1 MVTLFKN
8 QEECDKYG
16 VTGAIIGSV
25 MSVANQNKALAAQS
39 RANAQTARSYIH
51 SMNYNL
57 QGLEQQRRDA
67 FEATIQDLEKTKLQG
82 NRQEAGVFAAV
93 NEGIAG
99 GGRTARLLVR
109 SAEADTNRAISS
121 IKSNYRKKSNEIDLN
136 REVALLNG
144 RQAVASVPQLEAPSF
159 LSTVLQLGT
168 AYYNTKQVLDSIS
181 AIRTQAGVPDNE
193 DDMSSSSTFNPMFT
207 KTTSSSG
214 NYAMT
219 LDWEKMLG
227 SVDKKYTFSYSNP
240 YTQRN
245 QQLSYF

>member
-1 MVTLFKN
+1 M
-8 QEECDKYG
+8 G
-16 VTGAIIGSV
+16 VTGAIIGSL

-39 RANAQTARSYIH
+39 RANAQTARNYIH

-67 FEATIQDLEKTKLQG
+67 FEAAIQELEKTKLQG
-82 NRQEAGVFAAV
+82 NRQEAGVVAAV

-109 SAEADTNRAISS
+109 SAEADTNRAVSS

-136 REVALLNG
+136 REAALFNG
-144 RQAVASVPQLEAPSF
+144 KQAVASVPQIEAPSF

-168 AYYNTKQVLDSIS
+168 AYYNTKQTLDSIS
-181 AIRTQAGVPDNE
+181 AIRTQAGVSGGAGAAGGV
-193 DDMSSSSTFNPMFT
+193 SSSSTFSSMFT
-207 KTTSSSG
+207 PTTSSSG
-214 NYAMT
+214 NYVMN
-219 LDWEKMLG
+219 LDWEKMFG
-227 SVDKKYTFSYSNP
+227 SVDKKFTFSYSNP
-240 YTQRN
+240 YTQGK

>member
-1 MVTLFKN
+1 M
-8 QEECDKYG
+8 G
-16 VTGAIIGSV
+16 VTGAIIGSL

-67 FEATIQDLEKTKLQG
+67 FEAAIQELEKTKLQG
-82 NRQEAGVFAAV
+82 NRQEAGVVAAV

-109 SAEADTNRAISS
+109 SAEADTNRAVSS

-136 REVALLNG
+136 REAALFNG
-144 RQAVASVPQLEAPSF
+144 KQAVASVPQIEAPSF
-159 LSTVLQLGT
+159 LSTMLQLGT
-168 AYYNTKQVLDSIS
+168 AYYNTKQTLDSIS
-181 AIRTQAGVPDNE
+181 AIRTQAGVSGGAGAAGGV
-193 DDMSSSSTFNPMFT
+193 SSSSFT
-207 KTTSSSG
+207 PTTSSSG
-214 NYAMT
+214 NYAMN
-219 LDWEKMLG
+219 LDWEKMFG
-227 SVDKKYTFSYSNP
+227 SVDKKFTFSYSNP
-240 YTQRN
+240 YTQGK

>member
-1 MVTLFKN
+1 M
-8 QEECDKYG
+8 G
-16 VTGAIIGSV
+16 VTGAIIGSL

-67 FEATIQDLEKTKLQG
+67 FEAAIQELEKTKLQG
-82 NRQEAGVFAAV
+82 NRQEAGVVAAV

-109 SAEADTNRAISS
+109 SAEVDTNRAVSS
-121 IKSNYRKKSNEIDLN
+121 VKSNYRKKSNEIDLN
-136 REVALLNG
+136 REAALFNG
-144 RQAVASVPQLEAPSF
+144 KQAVASVPQIEAPSF

-168 AYYNTKQVLDSIS
+168 AYYNTKQTLDSIS
-181 AIRTQAGVPDNE
+181 AIRTQAGVSGGAGAAGGV
-193 DDMSSSSTFNPMFT
+193 SSSSTFSSMFT
-207 KTTSSSG
+207 PTTSSSG
-214 NYAMT
+214 NYAMN
-219 LDWEKMLG
+219 LDWEKMFG
-227 SVDKKYTFSYSNP
+227 SVDKKFTFSYSNP
-240 YTQRN
+240 YTQGK

>member
-1 MVTLFKN
+1 M
-8 QEECDKYG
+8 G
-16 VTGAIIGSV
+16 VTGAIIGSL

-67 FEATIQDLEKTKLQG
+67 FEAAIQELEKTKLQG
-82 NRQEAGVFAAV
+82 NRQEAGVVAAV

-109 SAEADTNRAISS
+109 SAEADTNRAVSS

-136 REVALLNG
+136 REAALFNG
-144 RQAVASVPQLEAPSF
+144 KQAVASVPQIEAPSF
-159 LSTVLQLGT
+159 LSTMLQLGT
-168 AYYNTKQVLDSIS
+168 AYYNTKQTLDSIS
-181 AIRTQAGVPDNE
+181 AIRTQAGVSGGAGAAGGV
-193 DDMSSSSTFNPMFT
+193 SSSSTFSSMFT
-207 KTTSSSG
+207 PTTSSSG
-214 NYAMT
+214 NYAMN
-219 LDWEKMLG
+219 LDWEKMFG
-227 SVDKKYTFSYSNP
+227 SVDKKFTFSYSNP
-240 YTQRN
+240 YTQGK

>member
-1 MVTLFKN
+1 M
-8 QEECDKYG
+8 G

-67 FEATIQDLEKTKLQG
+67 FEAAIQDLEKTKLQG
-82 NRQEAGVFAAV
+82 NRQEAGVVTAV

-109 SAEADTNRAISS
+109 SAEADTNRAISA

-181 AIRTQAGVPDNE
+181 AIRTQAGV
-193 DDMSSSSTFNPMFT
+193 SGGAASSTFSPMLAP
-207 KTTSSSG
+207 TTSSSG
-214 NYAMT
+214 NYAMN
-219 LDWEKMLG
+219 LDWEKMFG
-227 SVDKKYTFSYSNP
+227 GVDKKYTFSYSNP
-240 YTQRN
+240 YTQGK

>member
-1 MVTLFKN
+1 M
-8 QEECDKYG
+8 G
-16 VTGAIIGSV
+16 VTGAIIGSL

-67 FEATIQDLEKTKLQG
+67 FEAAIQELEKTKLQG
-82 NRQEAGVFAAV
+82 NRQEAGVVAAV

-109 SAEADTNRAISS
+109 SAEADTNRAVSS
-121 IKSNYRKKSNEIDLN
+121 VKSNYRKKSNEIDLN
-136 REVALLNG
+136 REVALFNG
-144 RQAVASVPQLEAPSF
+144 KQAVASVPQIKAPSF

-168 AYYNTKQVLDSIS
+168 AYYNTKQTLDSIS
-181 AIRTQAGVPDNE
+181 AIRTQAGVSGGAGAAGGV
-193 DDMSSSSTFNPMFT
+193 SSSSTFSSMFT
-207 KTTSSSG
+207 PTTSSSG
-214 NYAMT
+214 NYAMN
-219 LDWEKMLG
+219 LDWEKMFG
-227 SVDKKYTFSYSNP
+227 SVDKKFTFSYSNP
-240 YTQRN
+240 YTQGK

>member
-1 MVTLFKN
+1 M
-8 QEECDKYG
+8 G
-16 VTGAIIGSV
+16 VTGAIIGSL

-67 FEATIQDLEKTKLQG
+67 FEAAIQELEKTKLQG
-82 NRQEAGVFAAV
+82 NRQEAGVVAAV

-109 SAEADTNRAISS
+109 SAEADTNRAVSAV
-121 IKSNYRKKSNEIDLN
+121 KSNYRKKSNEIDLN
-136 REVALLNG
+136 REAALFNG
-144 RQAVASVPQLEAPSF
+144 RQAVASVPQIEAPSF

-168 AYYNTKQVLDSIS
+168 AYYNTKQTLDSIS
-181 AIRTQAGVPDNE
+181 AIRTQAGVSGGANGGV
-193 DDMSSSSTFNPMFT
+193 SSSSTFSPMFT
-207 KTTSSSG
+207 PTTSSSG
-214 NYAMT
+214 NYAMN
-219 LDWEKMLG
+219 LDWEKMFG

-240 YTQRN
+240 YTQGK

>member
-1 MVTLFKN
+1 M
-8 QEECDKYG
+8 G
-16 VTGAIIGSV
+16 VTGAIIGSL

-67 FEATIQDLEKTKLQG
+67 FEAAIQELEKTKLQG
-82 NRQEAGVFAAV
+82 NRQEAGVVAAV

-109 SAEADTNRAISS
+109 SAEADTNRAVSS
-121 IKSNYRKKSNEIDLN
+121 VKSNYRKKSNEIDLN
-136 REVALLNG
+136 REAALFNG
-144 RQAVASVPQLEAPSF
+144 KQAVASVPQIEAPSF

-168 AYYNTKQVLDSIS
+168 AYYNTKQTLDSIS
-181 AIRTQAGVPDNE
+181 AIRTQAGVSGGAGAAGGV
-193 DDMSSSSTFNPMFT
+193 SSSSTFSSMFT
-207 KTTSSSG
+207 PTTSSSG
-214 NYAMT
+214 NYAMN
-219 LDWEKMLG
+219 LDWEKMFG
-227 SVDKKYTFSYSNP
+227 SVDKKFTFSYSNP
-240 YTQRN
+240 YTQGK